1 MKNTIT
7 IFLLALLVVV
17 VSFLVYQNYNLNK
30 KVEEL
35 STAKAET
42 KTSSAKTETQNAEP
56 SPFDKPNNDPAM
68 LNQPAEPPANPDLT
82 SIHFGRLVH
91 DFGKIKQGEFVSTN
105 FKFVNTGKKPLFVIK
120 AEGSCG
126 CTVPRWTREAILPG
140 NEGSIFVQFDSH
152 NKKGE
157 VEKTVTVTTNTEPRN
172 TVLTIKST
180 VVPEDK

>member
-1 MKNTIT
+1 MKKTIT
-7 IFLLALLVVV
+7 IFLLALLVVI
-17 VSFLVYQNYNLNK
+17 VSFLLYQNYKLNK

-35 STAKAET
+35 SIAKTET
-42 KTSSAKTETQNAEP
+42 KTSPAKTETQNSEP
-56 SPFDKPNNDPAM
+56 SPFDKPNDDPAL
-68 LNQPAEPPANPDLT
+68 LNQPTAPPSNPDLT

-91 DFGKIKQGEFVSTN
+91 DFGKIKQGEYVSTN
-105 FKFVNTGKKPLFVIK
+105 FKFANTGKKPLFVIK

-126 CTVPRWTREAILPG
+126 CTVPRWTREAVLPG
-140 NEGSIFVQFDSH
+140 NEGNIFVQFDSH